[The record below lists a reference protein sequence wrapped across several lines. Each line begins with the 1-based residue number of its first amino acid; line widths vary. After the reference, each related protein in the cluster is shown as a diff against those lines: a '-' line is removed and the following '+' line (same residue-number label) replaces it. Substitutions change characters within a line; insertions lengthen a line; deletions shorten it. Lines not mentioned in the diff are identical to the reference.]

1 MGAVRRMPRHGEATS
16 MAQAAA
22 GRTNWFAIWVSV
34 AVVAV
39 VALVIALVVW
49 MNNAASDPGTPPTGS
64 GIDQSTGAV
73 VVGSG
78 DQTLDT
84 YIDFMCPICKQFE
97 TTYGPEILDL
107 VNDGTITL
115 NIHPIAI
122 LDRYSQGTEFS
133 TRAANAM
140 YCVAEADPDAA
151 VPFMQAMFEGAP
163 AENSTGLTDDE
174 ILAIAK
180 SAGVTGIDSC
190 VTGQQYKSFVSA
202 MTDKTPV
209 APGASGIG
217 TPTIAI
223 NGEVIANSTI
233 PAQGQFKTLFQ

>member
-1 MGAVRRMPRHGEATS
+1 

-22 GRTNWFAIWVSV
+22 GKTNWFAIWVSV

-49 MNNAASDPGTPPTGS
+49 MNNAATDPGTPPSGS
-64 GIDQSTGAV
+64 GVNQETGAV

-78 DQTLDT
+78 EQTLDT
-84 YIDFMCPICKQFE
+84 YIDFMCPICHTFE
-97 TTYGPEILDL
+97 DTYGGEILDL

-151 VPFMQAMFEGAP
+151 VPFMQAMFKAQP
-163 AENSTGLTDDE
+163 DENSTGLTDAQ
-174 ILAIAK
+174 ILDIAK
-180 SAGVTGIDSC
+180 GVGVTGVDSC
-190 VTGQQYKSFVSA
+190 VTDGTYKKFVAS
-202 MTDKTPV
+202 MTQETPV

-217 TPTIAI
+217 TPTIAV
-223 NGEVIANSTI
+223 NGETIANSTI
-233 PAQGQFKTLFQ
+233 PAKGQFATLFK

>member
-1 MGAVRRMPRHGEATS
+1 

-22 GRTNWFAIWVSV
+22 GKTNWFAIWVSV
-34 AVVAV
+34 AVVV
-39 VALVIALVVW
+39 VIALVIALVVW
-49 MNNAASDPGTPPTGS
+49 MNNSATDPGTPPSGS
-64 GIDQSTGAV
+64 GVDQSTGAV
-73 VVGSG
+73 IVGDG
-78 DQTLDT
+78 EQTLDT
-84 YIDFMCPICKQFE
+84 YIDFMCPICNQFE

-122 LDRYSQGTEFS
+122 LDRYSQGTEYS

-151 VPFMQAMFEGAP
+151 VPFMQAMFEKQP
-163 AENSTGLTDDE
+163 EENSTGLTDDQ
-174 ILAIAK
+174 ILEIAK
-180 SAGVTGIDSC
+180 GVGVTGIDAC
-190 VTGQQYKSFVSA
+190 VTDGQYKSFVSA

-217 TPTIAI
+217 TPTLAI
-223 NGEVIANSTI
+223 NGEVISNQTI
-233 PAQGQFKTLFQ
+233 PAQGQFATLFQ

>member
-1 MGAVRRMPRHGEATS
+1 

-22 GRTNWFAIWVSV
+22 GKTNWFAIWVSV

-49 MNNAASDPGTPPTGS
+49 MNNAATDPGTPPTGS

-84 YIDFMCPICKQFE
+84 YIDFMCPVCNQFE
-97 TTYGPEILDL
+97 QSYGESILDL

-115 NIHPIAI
+115 NIHPISI
-122 LDRYSQGTEFS
+122 LNRLSQGTDYS

-151 VPFMQAMFEGAP
+151 VPFMQAMFEKQP

-174 ILAIAK
+174 ILEIVK
-180 SAGVTGIDSC
+180 TAGVTGIDSC
-190 VTGQQYKSFVSA
+190 VTDGTYNKFVTS
-202 MTDKTPV
+202 MTEKTPL
-209 APGASGIG
+209 APGATGIG
-217 TPTIAI
+217 TPTIVV
-223 NGEVIANSTI
+223 NGEVQDNQTL
-233 PAQGQFKTLFQ
+233 PAPASFATLFQ

>member
-1 MGAVRRMPRHGEATS
+1 
-16 MAQAAA
+16 MAKAAA
-22 GRTNWFAIWVSV
+22 GKTNSFAIWVSV

-49 MNNAASDPGTPPTGS
+49 MNNAATDPGTPPSGS

-73 VVGSG
+73 IVGSG

-84 YIDFMCPICKQFE
+84 YIDFMCPICNQFE
-97 TTYGPEILDL
+97 TTYGEEILDL

-115 NIHPIAI
+115 NIHPISI
-122 LDRYSQGTEFS
+122 LDRASQGTEYS

-151 VPFMQAMFEGAP
+151 VPFMQAMFAGQP

-190 VTGQQYKSFVSA
+190 VTGGDYTSFVAA
-202 MTDKTPV
+202 MTEKTPI
-209 APGASGIG
+209 APGSSGIG

-233 PAQGQFKTLFQ
+233 PAQGQFATLFN